1 MKSSLEPL
9 ASNQPFAAVLFDMD
23 GTFVD
28 SEPKWLAAETQLMA
42 EFGHRWSK
50 EDQMYCLGGPLHK
63 VGIYMWELSGKKH
76 TPDYFRQELVKRTI
90 EEFRNDIGY
99 MPGALELLLEL
110 SAAAIPVALVTASPE
125 PMMNATLQ
133 RLEGVSFDVAISSND
148 VKMTKPDPEA
158 YLLAAQRLGVDI
170 QQCIILEDSLTGITA
185 AKASGAFVIAIPT
198 FLGIQGQERLI
209 VLDSLNGVSI
219 AILSDVFLSN
229 LSEESA

>member
-1 MKSSLEPL
+1 MTHPI
-9 ASNQPFAAVLFDMD
+9 QPNISFAAVLFDMD

-28 SEPKWLAAETQLMA
+28 SEPHWLAAETQLM
-42 EFGHRWSK
+42 ERFGHRWTQ
-50 EDQMYCLGGPLHK
+50 EDQKYCLGGPLDK
-63 VGIYMWELSGKKH
+63 VGKYMWELSGKKH
-76 TPDYFRQELVKRTI
+76 TPDYFRHELVKLTI
-90 EEFRNDIGY
+90 EEFRRDTSY
-99 MPGALELLLEL
+99 MPGALELLHEL
-110 SAAAIPVALVTASPE
+110 CGSAVPVALVTASPE

-133 RLEGVSFDVAISSND
+133 RLEGVNFNVAISSND
-148 VKMTKPDPEA
+148 VKVTKPDPEA

-198 FLGIQGQERLI
+198 FLGIQEQERLI

-219 AILSDVFLSN
+219 AMLSDVFISN